1 MLKKSLSIL
10 CALSIITVLC
20 LAVGCVK
27 NNPPAITESISSS
40 DTTAQS
46 EDNEST
52 AQSEY
57 YESTSENHETTIS
70 SVPDTTRDHEAEE
83 TTAGKEES
91 SSVDPYNPIEPPI
104 GKPDFGGRTFVIAAD
119 PSAGSF
125 GRAPSAEI
133 DSEGTD
139 IVSLAVR
146 QRNKTIEAL
155 YNCKIELQAFY
166 NAGSAVTIEMAHD

>member
-70 SVPDTTRDHEAEE
+70 SVPDTTRDQKKPPRAKRKAPRSIPI
-83 TTAGKEES
+83 TQS
-91 SSVDPYNPIEPPI
+91 SLP
-104 GKPDFGGRTFVIAAD
+104 
-119 PSAGSF
+119 
-125 GRAPSAEI
+125 
-133 DSEGTD
+133 
-139 IVSLAVR
+139 
-146 QRNKTIEAL
+146 
-155 YNCKIELQAFY
+155 
-166 NAGSAVTIEMAHD
+166 